1 MLPGVFLVLSDDAP
15 VFGPVVIGGH
25 AVVGIHPVGR
35 RPAVGREAPEGEG
48 RIVQLGGVGGGLC
61 HRYGVARTDE
71 EQNLAKFAGQIVPP
85 GGQNFL
91 IVVGDAAQTQHLHPL
106 RQIDRPA
113 MGVLGV
119 DGCDHQALAKKQL
132 VVHLPGVGVGRVS
145 KAKGRK

>member
-1 MLPGVFLVLSDDAP
+1 MSDDAP

-25 AVVGIHPVGR
+25 AVVGIHPVGAGWPSGAKR
-35 RPAVGREAPEGEG
+35 QKVRAVSSSWAVLAAGCATGTVWPGRM
-48 RIVQLGGVGGGLC
+48 
-61 HRYGVARTDE
+61 E
-71 EQNLAKFAGQIVPP
+71 EQHLVKFAGQIVPP

-132 VVHLPGVGVGRVS
+132 VVHLPGVGVGRVI